1 MPLPKRPPDL
11 ENLWIYVNRV
21 QNRYKYRD
29 AGIDDNLLR
38 VIKAYY
44 YATVSFIDYNVGRIL
59 AYLEESGELDNTL
72 IVWSSDHGEY
82 LGDYNCFGKRTFF
95 RSAAPVP
102 LIARHPARFPAGLRV
117 DAPASLVDVMPTLL
131 AGAGITPGQADLDG
145 VDLAALAA
153 DPDVRDVVFGQY
165 QRGGKASYM
174 ALTRRW
180 KYIYCASDHREFL
193 FDLLVDPEE
202 TRNRAET
209 LGYIERTRAMRAAL
223 IAYLRQEGYV
233 EPLDGDAWRV
243 YEAPAFPADP
253 DGGLLFQDPSWAKS
267 ETNLPGYSDD
277 DAADVAGMTAVLMN
291 AFGPR

>member
-11 ENLWIYVNRV
+11 ENFWIHVNRV

-38 VIKAYY
+38 MIKAYY

-59 AYLEESGELDNTL
+59 DSLEESGELEDTL
-72 IVWSSDHGEY
+72 IVWTSDHGEY
-82 LGDYNCFGKRTFF
+82 LGDYHCFGKRTFL
-95 RSAAPVP
+95 RSAANVP
-102 LIARHPARFPAGLRV
+102 LIARYPGRFPQGNRI

-131 AGAGITPGQADLDG
+131 ASAGLDPGRADLDG

-153 DPDVRDVVFGQY
+153 EPEMREMVFGQY

-174 ALTRRW
+174 ALTRRF
-180 KYIYCASDHREFL
+180 KYIYCASDNREFL
-193 FDLLVDPEE
+193 FDLWVDPDE

-223 IAYLRQEGYV
+223 IAYLRQEGYS

-243 YEAPAFPADP
+243 YPPPAFPVDP
-253 DGGLLFQDPSWAKS
+253 DGGLLFQDSRWAAE
-267 ETNLPGYSDD
+267 ETFIPGYSDP
-277 DAADVAGMTAVLMN
+277 DALPVNGMTEVIRK